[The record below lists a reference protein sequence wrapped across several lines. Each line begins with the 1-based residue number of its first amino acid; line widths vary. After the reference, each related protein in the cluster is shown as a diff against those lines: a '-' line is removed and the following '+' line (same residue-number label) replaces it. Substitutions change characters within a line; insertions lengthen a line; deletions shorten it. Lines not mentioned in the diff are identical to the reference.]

1 MVTRLTTQ
9 DASFYFLEASSTP
22 MHVGSLAIFRKPRN
36 GLSYEELL
44 SLVEERLSLVPRYRQ
59 KVREVALGL
68 SRPVWVDD
76 QDFDIEYHVRRSAL
90 PKPGSDAQLH
100 DLVARLTSRPLDN
113 TRPLWEMY
121 LVEGLSNNRFAIFT
135 KSHSSLVDGETA
147 LEIGQVI
154 LDPAKTR
161 RPMAE
166 ELWMPSPAPS
176 ESTLI
181 AGALAEMVSRP
192 GEGLAALRMTL
203 GDMASAL
210 GETVRTVGKLAA
222 VVRTATQV
230 APSSPLNATISRN
243 RRFAVVKTEL
253 GDYRKIRAQYGCE
266 VNDVILAVVS
276 GAMRYWLLSRG
287 EPVAESTTVRAMVPM
302 SVYATDPEADDEAS
316 RRGEWADPR
325 SMVSSFLI
333 DLPVGEPNAV
343 VRLSHVAHAMEAHA
357 KQSQRVTAETLVRL
371 SGFAPATLHAMSA
384 RVASSFS
391 QRMFNLMITNAPGPQ
406 MSLYVGGARMLEM
419 YPVSPLLKNQ
429 TLSIGLTSYDGNVYY
444 GLNAD
449 RDAMA
454 DVDVVAALLYESLE
468 ELLDASR

>member
-1 MVTRLTTQ
+1 MTMRLSTQ

-22 MHVGSLAIFRKPRN
+22 MHVASLAIFQQPRN
-36 GLSYEELL
+36 GLDYEEMLR
-44 SLVEERLSLVPRYRQ
+44 LVEERLSLVPRYRQ

-76 QDFDIEYHVRRSAL
+76 QDFDITYHVRRSAL
-90 PKPGSDAQLH
+90 PKPGSDEQLH

-113 TRPLWEMY
+113 SRPLWEMF
-121 LVEGLSNNRFAIFT
+121 LVEGLADDRFAIFT
-135 KSHSSLVDGETA
+135 KSHSSLVDGESA

-154 LDPAKTR
+154 LDADKVR

-166 ELWMPSPAPS
+166 ELWMPNPEPS

-181 AGALAEMVSRP
+181 AAAIAEMVARP
-192 GEGLAALRMTL
+192 GEGLATLRMTV
-203 GDMASAL
+203 GDMASAM
-210 GETVRTVGKLAA
+210 GETVKVFGKLAA
-222 VVRTATQV
+222 LVRTAAQA
-230 APSSPLNATISRN
+230 APISPLNAAISRN

-253 GDYRKIRAQYGCE
+253 DDYRQIRTRYGCE
-266 VNDVILAVVS
+266 INDVMLSVVA
-276 GAMRYWLLSRG
+276 GALRNWLLSRG

-302 SVYATDPEADDEAS
+302 SVYTTESEEDGTAG
-316 RRGEWADPR
+316 RGEWSDPR

-333 DLPVGEPNAV
+333 DLPVGEPNPV

-357 KQSQRVTAETLVRL
+357 KQSQRVTAQTLVRL

-384 RVASSFS
+384 RAASSFS
-391 QRMFNLMITNAPGPQ
+391 QRVFNLMITNAPGPQ
-406 MSLYVGGARMLEM
+406 FPLYVGGARMLEM

-429 TLSIGLTSYDGNVYY
+429 TLSIALTSYDGNVYY

-449 RDAMA
+449 RDAMS
-454 DVDVVAALLYESLE
+454 DVDVVAALMYESLE